1 MPPHFVHGAGIGTG
15 AAVVMTAQRHDRAAR
30 ARPEFVRPRNAD
42 LFDGSLVRAE
52 DSGGRG
58 YLLLSP
64 NESDALL
71 ASYGQ
76 VGVLDRTPTCVFKMQ
91 ACSESIATSPR
102 GFSGAWPAWQG
113 GPASRHR
120 RWGLG
125 ASSCWLSWRA
135 SPHRMHQPHH
145 ARGGA
150 STNCSPCRW
159 RVCYDPAWR
168 TFHVRAGLRFCKLY
182 CFDGDRAVVALVA
195 E

>member
-102 GFSGAWPAWQG
+102 GFSGLPSL
-113 GPASRHR
+113 ASMA
-120 RWGLG
+120 RWACFQ
-125 ASSCWLSWRA
+125 ASSLGTWCQLMLA
-135 SPHRMHQPHH
+135 IV
-145 ARGGA
+145 ARFAAPGKPRGL
-150 STNCSPCRW
+150 
-159 RVCYDPAWR
+159 VVLG
-168 TFHVRAGLRFCKLY
+168 VRCATS
-182 CFDGDRAVVALVA
+182 
-195 E
+195 